1 MKTRTIGAVVLGASL
16 LIAGCSTV
24 PTKQEQGAAA
34 GAVIGGVLGSALGD
48 GHSDK
53 GWAIALGILFGA
65 VIGDQIGAQLD
76 ERDRLL
82 AAQNLQYSLEST
94 KDGAVTTWQ
103 NPYSGNGGAATPTT
117 TGVKSDGTPCREF
130 TTEIQVGGETQQG
143 YGTACR
149 QADGSWKIQS

>member
-1 MKTRTIGAVVLGASL
+1 MKTRTISVVIISASL
-16 LIAGCSTV
+16 LLAGCSTV
-24 PTKQEQGAAA
+24 PSKQQQGAAA
-34 GAVIGGVLGSALGD
+34 GAVVGGVLGSALGD

-65 VIGDQIGAQLD
+65 VVGDQIGAQLD

-103 NPYSGNGGAATPTT
+103 NPNSGNGGAATPTAT
-117 TGVKSDGTPCREF
+117 VVKSDGTPCREF

-149 QADGSWKIQS
+149 QADGSWKIQG

>member
-1 MKTRTIGAVVLGASL
+1 MKTRTIGTVVLGASL

-24 PTKQEQGAAA
+24 PSKQQQGAAA
-34 GAVIGGVLGSALGD
+34 GAVVGGVLGSALGK
-48 GHSDK
+48 GHSDR
-53 GWAIALGILFGA
+53 GWATALGVIFGA
-65 VIGDQIGAQLD
+65 VVGDQIGAQLD

-103 NPYSGNGGAATPTT
+103 NPNSGNSGTATPTAT
-117 TGVKSDGTPCREF
+117 VVKSDGTPCREF
-130 TTEIQVGGETQQG
+130 TTEIQVGGENQQG

-149 QADGSWKIQS
+149 QADGSWKIQG

>member
-1 MKTRTIGAVVLGASL
+1 MRKT
-16 LIAGCSTV
+16 LIAGILLSGALIVGGCTTA

-34 GAVIGGVLGSALGD
+34 GAVLGGVLGGALGD
-48 GHSDK
+48 GHADR
-53 GWAIALGILFGA
+53 GWAIALGIIFGA
-65 VIGDQIGAQLD
+65 ILGDQIGAQLD

-103 NPYSGNGGAATPTT
+103 NPNTGNNGSATPTT
-117 TGVKSDGTPCREF
+117 TVVKTDGTPCREF

-149 QADGSWKIQS
+149 QADGSWKIQG

>member
-16 LIAGCSTV
+16 LIAGCSAA

-34 GAVIGGVLGSALGD
+34 GAVIGGALGSALGD

-103 NPYSGNGGAATPTT
+103 NPNSGNGGAATPTT
-117 TGVKSDGTPCREF
+117 TVVKSDGTPCREF

>member
-1 MKTRTIGAVVLGASL
+1 MKTRTIGTVVLGASL

-24 PTKQEQGAAA
+24 PSKQQQGAAA
-34 GAVIGGVLGSALGD
+34 GAVVGGVLGSALGK
-48 GHSDK
+48 GHSDR
-53 GWAIALGILFGA
+53 GWATALGVIFGA
-65 VIGDQIGAQLD
+65 VVGDQIGAQLD

-82 AAQNLQYSLEST
+82 AARNLQYSLEST

-103 NPYSGNGGAATPTT
+103 NPNSGNSGAATPTAT
-117 TGVKSDGTPCREF
+117 VVKSDGTPCREF

-149 QADGSWKIQS
+149 QADGSWKIQG